1 MKRIL
6 IIDDD
11 SAVAAMLKYVIAQE
25 KLGEVV
31 GIVTDELQAVD
42 EILFLKPDIV
52 LIDLLFP
59 NSDGIKIMSQAM
71 SRGASAHFIMISQAQ
86 EKRMVEMA
94 YQAGVDFF
102 IHKPINAL
110 EIRKV
115 LKNVIQ
121 IVEMEGML
129 SAVRQAVLP
138 SNADAEPSADS
149 AVLWEQKLRD
159 ILAEIGILGMTGA
172 QEIVLG
178 VRYLKGRRGSEAYA
192 DYQLSDLC
200 QYIAQKIY
208 NGENS
213 TARQKGV
220 EQKIRRAIQKAQSL
234 IAARGNA
241 DYYDDVFM
249 EYASR
254 LFDFSQVQQE
264 IRVLQGKSDQPG
276 KVATKKFFEGLL
288 MELEEK

>member
-11 SAVAAMLKYVIAQE
+11 SSVIAMLKYVIERE

-31 GIVTDELQAVD
+31 GTVTDEEQAVD
-42 EILFLKPDIV
+42 EILFLRPDIV

-59 NSDGIKIMSQAM
+59 KTDGIQIMTKAM
-71 SRGASAHFIMISQAQ
+71 THGASNHYIMISQAQ
-86 EKRMVEMA
+86 DKRMVEMA

-115 LKNVIQ
+115 LQNVIR
-121 IVEMEGML
+121 IAEMESML

-138 SNADAEPSADS
+138 KEHEKGEESAED
-149 AVLWEQKLRD
+149 LFWEQRLQE
-159 ILAEIGILGMTGA
+159 ILSDVGILGMTGS

-178 VRYLKGRRGSEAYA
+178 VLYLRDRHEGGAWG
-192 DYQLSDLC
+192 DYQISDIC
-200 QYIAQKIY
+200 QHVAQKIY
-208 NGENS
+208 GEESNV
-213 TARQKGV
+213 ARQKGV
-220 EQKIRRAIQKAQSL
+220 EQKIRRAVQKAQMQ

-241 DYYDDVFM
+241 DYYDEVFT

-254 LFDFSQVQQE
+254 LFDFSQVRQE
-264 IRVLQGKSDQPG
+264 MQILQGKSTQPS
-276 KVATKKFFEGLL
+276 KVNTKLFFEGIL
-288 MELEEK
+288 MKLE

>member
-138 SNADAEPSADS
+138 SNAGAEPSADS

-178 VRYLKGRRGSEAYA
+178 VQYLKGRRGSEAYA

>member
-11 SAVAAMLKYVIAQE
+11 SSVIAMLKYVIERE

-31 GIVTDELQAVD
+31 GTVTDEEQAVD
-42 EILFLKPDIV
+42 EILFLRPDIV

-59 NSDGIKIMSQAM
+59 KTDGIQIMTKAM
-71 SRGASAHFIMISQAQ
+71 THGASNHYIMISQAQ
-86 EKRMVEMA
+86 DKRMVEMA

-115 LKNVIQ
+115 LQNVIR
-121 IVEMEGML
+121 IAEMESML

-138 SNADAEPSADS
+138 KEQEKGEESAED
-149 AVLWEQKLRD
+149 LFWEQRLQE
-159 ILAEIGILGMTGA
+159 ILSDVGILGMTGS

-178 VRYLKGRRGSEAYA
+178 VLYLRDRHEGGAWG
-192 DYQLSDLC
+192 DYQISDIC
-200 QYIAQKIY
+200 QHVAQKIY
-208 NGENS
+208 GEESNV
-213 TARQKGV
+213 ARQKGV
-220 EQKIRRAIQKAQSL
+220 EQKTRRAVQKAQMQ

-241 DYYDDVFM
+241 DYYDEVFT

-254 LFDFSQVQQE
+254 LFDFSQVRQE
-264 IRVLQGKSDQPG
+264 MQILQGKSTQPS
-276 KVATKKFFEGLL
+276 KVNTKLFFEGIL
-288 MELEEK
+288 MKLE

>member
-11 SAVAAMLKYVIAQE
+11 SSVIAMLKYVIERE

-31 GIVTDELQAVD
+31 GTVTDEEQAVD
-42 EILFLKPDIV
+42 EILFLRPDIV

-59 NSDGIKIMSQAM
+59 KTDGIQIMTKAM
-71 SRGASAHFIMISQAQ
+71 THGASNHYIMISQAQ
-86 EKRMVEMA
+86 DKRMVEMA

-115 LKNVIQ
+115 LQNVIR
-121 IVEMEGML
+121 IAEMESML

-138 SNADAEPSADS
+138 KEQEKGKESAED
-149 AVLWEQKLRD
+149 LFWEQRLQE
-159 ILAEIGILGMTGA
+159 ILSDVGILGMTGS

-178 VRYLKGRRGSEAYA
+178 VHYLRDRHEGGAWG
-192 DYQLSDLC
+192 DYQISDIC
-200 QYIAQKIY
+200 QHVAQKLY
-208 NGENS
+208 GEESNV
-213 TARQKGV
+213 ARQKGV
-220 EQKIRRAIQKAQSL
+220 EQKIRRAVQKAQMQ

-241 DYYDDVFM
+241 DYYDEVFT

-254 LFDFSQVQQE
+254 LFDFSQVRQE
-264 IRVLQGKSDQPG
+264 MQILQGKSTQPS
-276 KVATKKFFEGLL
+276 KVNTKLFFEGIL
-288 MELEEK
+288 MKLE

>member
-11 SAVAAMLKYVIAQE
+11 SSVIAMLKYVIERE

-31 GIVTDELQAVD
+31 GTVTDEEQAVD
-42 EILFLKPDIV
+42 EILFLRPDIV

-59 NSDGIKIMSQAM
+59 KTDGIQIMTKAM
-71 SRGASAHFIMISQAQ
+71 THGASNHYIMISQAQ
-86 EKRMVEMA
+86 DKRMVEMA

-115 LKNVIQ
+115 LQNVIR
-121 IVEMEGML
+121 IAEMESML

-138 SNADAEPSADS
+138 KEQEKGKESAED
-149 AVLWEQKLRD
+149 LFWEQRLQE
-159 ILAEIGILGMTGA
+159 ILSDVGILGMTGS

-178 VRYLKGRRGSEAYA
+178 VHYLRDRHEGGARG
-192 DYQLSDLC
+192 DYQISDIC
-200 QYIAQKIY
+200 QHVAQKIY
-208 NGENS
+208 GEESNV
-213 TARQKGV
+213 ARQKGV
-220 EQKIRRAIQKAQSL
+220 EQKIRRAVQKAQMQ

-241 DYYDDVFM
+241 DYYDEVFT

-254 LFDFSQVQQE
+254 LFDFSQVRQE
-264 IRVLQGKSDQPG
+264 MQILQGKSTQPS
-276 KVATKKFFEGLL
+276 KVNTKLFFEGIL
-288 MELEEK
+288 MKLE

>member
-138 SNADAEPSADS
+138 SNAGAEPSADS

-178 VRYLKGRRGSEAYA
+178 VQYLKGRRGSEAYA

-200 QYIAQKIY
+200 QYIAQRIY